1 MRASLLLFLIAASVG
16 AACSKSPAEPDPVAR
31 TSSASTAMTPATAAS
46 PAPAASSAAPAK
58 TCVDPL
64 PAAPPAI
71 PPPAGDKCPVDPEM
85 GGPKLPV
92 VEVTFPES
100 KSAPKVS
107 AELASKPHEV
117 ERGLMYR
124 KAMADDKGMLF
135 RLSERRVHTF
145 WMQNTC
151 ISLDMM
157 FIDGDG
163 TIVGISEAARPL
175 DESIRSVACPSAWVL
190 EVNAGWSRKYGIEPG
205 HKMTI
210 PASAR

>member
-1 MRASLLLFLIAASVG
+1 MRALSLPFALLLLTAPL
-16 AACSKSPAEPDPVAR
+16 ACSKSPAEPDPVAR
-31 TSSASTAMTPATAAS
+31 TSSASTSVAPSTASAS
-46 PAPAASSAAPAK
+46 AAASSSAK
-58 TCVDPL
+58 TKACIDPL
-64 PAAPPAI
+64 SEVAPAI

-100 KSAPKVS
+100 AKAPKVS
-107 AELASKPHEV
+107 AELASKPREV
-117 ERGLMYR
+117 ERGLMFR
-124 KAMADDKGMLF
+124 KAMADDRGMLF
-135 RLSERRVHTF
+135 RLAERKVQTF

-151 ISLDMM
+151 ISLDML
-157 FIDGDG
+157 FIDDDG

-190 EVNAGWSRKYGIEPG
+190 EVNAGWSRKYGIKPG
-205 HKMTI
+205 QKMTI